1 MEIGVILELIG
12 TVGFPIACVIALG
25 FFVFK
30 LWQQSADRERALME
44 ELKESRDI
52 NAKAISTIALYAEK
66 LEVIQQDVNAIKGDI
81 TVIAEKV
88 S

>member
-30 LWQQSADRERALME
+30 LWQQSADRERALMDHD
-44 ELKESRDI
+44 SDF
-52 NAKAISTIALYAEK
+52 
-66 LEVIQQDVNAIKGDI
+66 EVLV
-81 TVIAEKV
+81 VL
-88 S
+88 